1 MCFNSSSI
9 VEVDSDLEG
18 KKKALEHPKS
28 SPVRNHSGPDG
39 PESIRMAVV
48 LGFMAFLASA
58 GFRSAGFLYIGIMD
72 TYGVTRQEASWPLS
86 LIGALTNLSGVIAG
100 PLAQRFSTRPVVI
113 MGAICA
119 SLGMILSCSAAT
131 VPQLTL
137 SLGVLY
143 GFGNGVLFIV
153 INSTLTQYFD
163 KYRAVAFGIVYAGS
177 TMASFVFPSLLL
189 VLNSLYPFK
198 SVLLIFGGIIL
209 NLFALSLYVK
219 EPSWMREPGSKTSS
233 HKKNSLKASF
243 TIFREPI
250 FYVCLL
256 SNILFQYG
264 FDAFMTTLVDFAVDR
279 GATLQ
284 QAVNLLPWFSVADF
298 MSRSV
303 FPFAAD
309 KGYIQRPTLIMLC
322 YFFTGIFTM
331 CMPLSTNY
339 VELVVFVLLMG
350 SFCGCANVVFCC
362 VFGDCLGVSRMPLA
376 FGVLGTVN
384 GGFYF
389 TKPFFF
395 GHFRDVVRSYDG
407 MFWITGALSILVGL
421 MWLMVIIKW
430 RLAKNDAKQVLEESK
445 TASIIVMR
453 GCSNPSFSVEQTTD
467 DAKPEKVVPDERL
480 RRLARLVP
488 SHSLTK
494 YFRLDSSPPDK
505 LNMSVSPMETVEEK
519 CPDSPRESCAGRLYA
534 RTMMDSGKRLKPG
547 PDGAESIRMAVV
559 LGPMIFLAAA
569 GFRSAGYLYV
579 GIMETYGVSRQEAS
593 WPLSLVGVSGNLAGI
608 IAGPLVQKFPAQPV
622 VFFGAAF
629 TSFGVVL
636 SSTASTIPELSLF
649 FGAFY
654 GFGFG
659 VLITSINV
667 ILTQYFDRYRAMAF
681 GLVYSG
687 GTTASFVFPHLL
699 LALKSCYAFKG
710 SLLLLGGILL
720 NLFALTLLIKE
731 PSWTKLSTSTVNIHS
746 KATLT
751 ESFTIFREP
760 IFYVFLVS
768 NVLFQYGFD
777 TFMTTLVDF
786 AMDKGAALQEAV
798 NLLPWFS
805 AGDLVGRAIL
815 PLAADRGYIQR
826 PKLITLC
833 FSFTGIF
840 TMCMPFARNYFELVG
855 FVLLMGSFCG
865 CANVVFAC
873 VFGDTLGVSRMPL
886 AFGVLSA
893 VEGCFFLTKPFFIGV
908 FRDTVQSYDGM
919 FYATG
924 AMCFLCGVMWLIVLI
939 LKARSDKE
947 SGQAVTEE
955 SRVPSAAS
963 EQFSNSQNIGG
974 E

>member
-467 DAKPEKVVPDERL
+467 DAKPEKVVPDER
-480 RRLARLVP
+480 
-488 SHSLTK
+488 
-494 YFRLDSSPPDK
+494 
-505 LNMSVSPMETVEEK
+505 
-519 CPDSPRESCAGRLYA
+519 
-534 RTMMDSGKRLKPG
+534 
-547 PDGAESIRMAVV
+547 
-559 LGPMIFLAAA
+559 
-569 GFRSAGYLYV
+569 
-579 GIMETYGVSRQEAS
+579 
-593 WPLSLVGVSGNLAGI
+593 I